1 MMKKNI
7 LIMVILVIVVAV
19 GGFFAGTKYQQSKIS
34 QTGRQ
39 RGANFPGNRGGQGS
53 QRTAGGM
60 VRGEILNKE
69 NGTITVKLQDQS
81 TKLVL
86 VTEKTSINKAAQG
99 TIDDLETGKQ
109 VMVFGQENSDK
120 SISATNIQLD
130 FGFRG
135 ETPAN

>member
-7 LIMVILVIVVAV
+7 LIMIILVIIVGA
-19 GGFFAGTKYQQSKIS
+19 GGFFAGTKYQQSKIP
-34 QTGRQ
+34 QMARQ
-39 RGANFPGNRGGQGS
+39 RGANFSGNRDGQGQ
-53 QRTAGGM
+53 QRMGGGM